1 MDEHVFAKIIG
12 DTKEAVL
19 CAVAKFLYP
28 RFAHAVDDVAQ
39 ETYLR
44 AYKSMVKGKFQGLS
58 SIKTWLYA
66 IAKNESLRMNK
77 KLTQEE
83 KKREKLAARYIE
95 SAPPVSEP
103 PFDNALADM
112 LPLIP
117 EKFAQVVNLHLN
129 GLNEKEISEQLAIP
143 VGTVKSR
150 LNRGKKTLAKMIT
163 KEGENER

>member
-1 MDEHVFAKIIG
+1 M
-12 DTKEAVL
+12 
-19 CAVAKFLYP
+19 
-28 RFAHAVDDVAQ
+28 
-39 ETYLR
+39 
-44 AYKSMVKGKFQGLS
+44 
-58 SIKTWLYA
+58 
-66 IAKNESLRMNK
+66 
-77 KLTQEE
+77 
-83 KKREKLAARYIE
+83 AARYIE